1 MDVMI
6 VPSHQDLAE
15 LGASLIAQLLIEKPS
30 AVLGL
35 ATGSTP
41 IAIYQ
46 HLVRLRQSGD
56 ISFKEVTTFNL
67 DEYVG
72 LSPKNAQSYSSFMRR
87 ELFDQVDVD
96 LEKTHLP
103 VCSNSQNPRAVG
115 KSYEALIQRCGG
127 IDLQILGIGSNGHI
141 GFNEPGSSLSSRT
154 RIKTLTE
161 STVKDNSR
169 LFKSTEF
176 QPRLAMTMGIRTILD
191 ARRVLLFAS
200 GEKKARAVHAAV
212 EGPLTASCPAS
223 SLQLHERATLVVDEA
238 AARDLEHSAYY
249 RWSNE
254 QNKTVV
260 SKYGFFH
267 ELTDW

>member
-1 MDVMI
+1 MDVII
-6 VPSHQDLAE
+6 VPSEEDLAE

-46 HLVRLRQSGD
+46 RLVGLHLSGD

-72 LSPKNAQSYSSFMRR
+72 LSPENAQSYSSFMRR

-96 LEKTHLP
+96 PEKTHLP
-103 VCSNSQNPRAVG
+103 VCGKSQNPRAVG
-115 KSYEALIQRCGG
+115 KSYEAMIQSCGG

-161 STVKDNSR
+161 STVRDNSR

-176 QPRLAMTMGIRTILD
+176 QPRLAMTMGIQTILD

-200 GEKKARAVHAAV
+200 GEKKAQAVHRAV

-223 SLQLHERATLVVDEA
+223 SLQLHEHATLVVDEA

>member
-1 MDVMI
+1 M
-6 VPSHQDLAE
+6 
-15 LGASLIAQLLIEKPS
+15 
-30 AVLGL
+30 
-35 ATGSTP
+35 
-41 IAIYQ
+41 
-46 HLVRLRQSGD
+46 
-56 ISFKEVTTFNL
+56 TTFNL

-72 LSPKNAQSYSSFMRR
+72 LSPKDAQSYSAFMRR

-96 LEKTHLP
+96 PEKTHLP
-103 VCSNSQNPRAVG
+103 VCSKSQNPRAVG
-115 KSYEALIQRCGG
+115 KSYEALIQSCGALTLKSWALVQMD
-127 IDLQILGIGSNGHI
+127 ISDSTNRS
-141 GFNEPGSSLSSRT
+141 SSLSSRT

-161 STVKDNSR
+161 STVRDNSR

-176 QPRLAMTMGIRTILD
+176 QPRLAITMGIQTILD

-200 GEKKARAVHAAV
+200 GEKKAQAVQRTV

-223 SLQLHERATLVVDEA
+223 SLQLHEHATLVVDEA

-260 SKYGFFH
+260 SQYGFFH